1 MFKKATEGVNHKL
14 LWPALILLVAITT
27 VSVVI
32 PEQFVN
38 ALLQVQKTSIA
49 YLGGTASAVSLLCVL
64 TVLAIYFSP
73 LGKVK
78 LGGKDAKPMMNK
90 WNWFAITLCT
100 TIATGC
106 VYWGIV
112 QPILHVNEPPIMWGV
127 EPNSPQAIVKTMSTI
142 FLQWTAQPYGI
153 YGLPAIIFAFVY
165 FNMRQPYGIVSTL
178 VPVLGEQRCRK
189 WFTPIS
195 SILLF
200 VNVCAMCASLAQ
212 GMFNLS
218 GAAKFLLNWETTTTL
233 LIGIGCLF
241 VLPAIVSSISGILS
255 GIKMLSDLN
264 MRLYIIL
271 VAFLICTTNVPYVL
285 NLGIEGVGEFIHTY
299 FQQSL
304 ATGVASGD
312 AFFPDWINYNFAVW
326 MSAICFAPIFLGSL
340 CRGRTLREV
349 IQVVFFGPVLF
360 SIVWMTFLS
369 GTALYQDIATGMS
382 LTEAM
387 YELGQST
394 LPYKLFDTLPWPQ
407 VSTALYLVAI
417 VISFVTY
424 TDSSLTA
431 MSTLACTHPGDEGDK
446 VKENPITGALV
457 KIVLGGVLILLTSIM
472 VSVASVDGARILA
485 NLSGWVCMI
494 IEIILIAGAFKL
506 MKNPEKYNYVEN
518 GGPDEDDGNKPAKK
532 KIDWKALLIPGYTK

>member
-1 MFKKATEGVNHKL
+1 MWKKATEGVNHKL
-14 LWPALILLVAITT
+14 LWPALILLVVLTT
-27 VSVVI
+27 ISVLI
-32 PEQFVN
+32 PEQFVS
-38 ALLQVQKTSIA
+38 ALMVVQKTSIS
-49 YLGGTASAVSLLCVL
+49 YLGGTASVVSLLCVL
-64 TVLAIYFSP
+64 TVLAIYISP

-78 LGGKDAKPMMNK
+78 LGGKDAKPIMNK
-90 WNWFAITLCT
+90 WNWFAIALCT

-112 QPILHVNEPPIMWGV
+112 QPILHVNEPPIMWAV

-142 FLQWTAQPYGI
+142 FLQWTAQPYAI
-153 YGLPAIIFAFVY
+153 YALPAIIFAFVY
-165 FNMRQPYGIVSTL
+165 FNMKQPYGIVSTL
-178 VPVLGEQRCRK
+178 VPVLGENRCKR
-189 WFTPIS
+189 WFTAIS
-195 SILLF
+195 SVLLF

-218 GAAKFLLNWETTTTL
+218 GAAKYLLGWDTTTGL

-255 GIKMLSDLN
+255 GIRMLSDLN
-264 MRLYIIL
+264 MRLYFIL
-271 VAFLICTTNVPYVL
+271 VIFLICTTNVPYVL

-304 ATGVASGD
+304 ATGVAAGD
-312 AFFPDWINYNFAVW
+312 SFFPDWINYNFAVW
-326 MSAICFAPIFLGSL
+326 MSAICFAPVFMGSI
-340 CRGRTLREV
+340 CRGRTIREV
-349 IQVVFFGPVLF
+349 IQVNFFGPVIF
-360 SIVWMTFLS
+360 SLVWMTFLS
-369 GTALYQDIATGMS
+369 GTAIYQDIATGYS

-387 YELGQST
+387 YNLGQNT

-407 VSTALYLVAI
+407 ISTGLYLIAI

-431 MSTLACTHPGDEGDK
+431 MSTLACTHAGDEGDK
-446 VKENPITGALV
+446 VKENPITGAFV

-472 VSVASVDGARILA
+472 VSQANVDGARILA

-494 IEIILIAGAFKL
+494 IEIILIAGAVKL

-518 GGPDEDDGNKPAKK
+518 GKPQEDGTVKK
-532 KIDWKALLIPGYTK
+532 KVKIDWKALLIPGYTK

>member
-1 MFKKATEGVNHKL
+1 MLKKFTEGVNHKL
-14 LWPALILLVAITT
+14 LWPALILLVLITAI
-27 VSVVI
+27 SVAI

-38 ALLQVQKTSIA
+38 ALLQVQQVTIS
-49 YLGGTASAVSLLCVL
+49 YLGGTASLVSLLCVL
-64 TVLAIYFSP
+64 TVLALYFSP
-73 LGKVK
+73 IGKLK
-78 LGGKDAKPMMNK
+78 IGGKDSKPMMNK

-112 QPILHVNEPPIMWGV
+112 QPILHVNEPPIMWSV

-153 YGLPAIIFAFVY
+153 YALPAIIFAFVY
-165 FNMRQPYGIVSTL
+165 FNMKQPYGIVSTL
-178 VPVLGEQRCRK
+178 VPVLGENRCKK
-189 WFTPIS
+189 WFTAIS

-212 GMFNLS
+212 GMFNLT
-218 GAAKFLLNWETTTTL
+218 GAAKYLLDWDTTTTL
-233 LIGIGCLF
+233 LIAIGCLF
-241 VLPAIVSSISGILS
+241 VIPAIISSISGILS
-255 GIKMLSDLN
+255 GIRMLSDLN
-264 MRLYIIL
+264 MRLYVII
-271 VAFLICTTNVPYVL
+271 VIFLICTTNIPYVL
-285 NLGIEGVGEFIHTY
+285 NLGIEGFGEFIHTY

-312 AFFPDWINYNFAVW
+312 SFFPDWINYNFAVW
-326 MSAICFAPIFLGSL
+326 MSAICFAPIFMGSL
-340 CRGRTLREV
+340 CRGRTIREV
-349 IQVVFFGPVLF
+349 IQVIFFGPVIF

-369 GTALYQDIATGMS
+369 GTAIYQDIATGMS

-387 YELGQST
+387 YELGQNT
-394 LPYKLFDTLPWPQ
+394 LPYKLFDTLPLSGI
-407 VSTALYLVAI
+407 STVLYLIAI

-431 MSTLACTHPGDEGDK
+431 MSTLACTHAGDEGDK
-446 VKENPITGALV
+446 VKENPYTGAFV

-472 VSVASVDGARILA
+472 VSVANVDGARILA

-494 IEIILIAGAFKL
+494 IEILLIAAAFKL

-518 GGPDEDDGNKPAKK
+518 GRPDENGEPTKKNK
-532 KIDWKALLIPGYTK
+532 INWKALLIPGYTK

>member
-14 LWPALILLVAITT
+14 LWPALLLLVAITAI
-27 VSVVI
+27 SVTI
-32 PEQFVN
+32 PDQFVG
-38 ALLQVQKTSIA
+38 ALLKVQKVSIS
-49 YLGGTASAVSLLCVL
+49 YLGGTASTVSLLCVL

-78 LGGKDAKPMMNK
+78 LGGKDAEPMMNK

-112 QPILHVNEPPIMWGV
+112 QPIMHVNEPPIMWGV
-127 EPNSPQAIVKTMSTI
+127 EPNSPQAIVKTMATI

-153 YGLPAIIFAFVY
+153 YALPCLVFAFVY
-165 FNMRQPYGIVSTL
+165 FNMKQPYGIVSTL
-178 VPVLGEQRCRK
+178 VPVLGEYRCKK
-189 WFTPIS
+189 WFTGIS
-195 SILLF
+195 SVLLF

-218 GAAKFLLNWETTTTL
+218 GAAKYLLGWDTTTML
-233 LIGIGCLF
+233 LISIGCLF

-255 GIKMLSDLN
+255 GIRMLSDLN
-264 MRLYIIL
+264 MRLYFIL
-271 VAFLICTTNVPYVL
+271 VLFLIFTTNVPYVL
-285 NLGIEGVGEFIHTY
+285 NLGIEGTGEFLNTY

-326 MSAICFAPIFLGSL
+326 MSAICFAPVFMGSI

-349 IQVVFFGPVLF
+349 VQINFFGPVIF
-360 SIVWMTFLS
+360 SIIWMTFLS
-369 GTALYQDIATGMS
+369 GTALHQDIATGMS

-387 YELGQST
+387 YELGANT
-394 LPYKLFDTLPWPQ
+394 LPYKLFDTLPLSKF
-407 VSTALYLVAI
+407 STGLYLIAI

-431 MSTLACTHPGDEGDK
+431 MSTLACTHAGDEGDQ
-446 VKENPITGALV
+446 VKENPIAGAFV

-472 VSVASVDGARILA
+472 VSVANVDGARILA
-485 NLSGWVCMI
+485 NLSGWVCMV
-494 IEIILIAGAFKL
+494 IEILLIAGAFKL

-518 GGPDEDDGNKPAKK
+518 GRPENAGDAPVKS